1 MKPTDTIVLTAKS
14 SEAGEKIYT
23 VAGLPLAT
31 ALFYASLFAAA
42 VWFYGVL
49 WPSAPIMVSDS
60 SSYLSTAQRLL
71 DFHISQERTP
81 GYPLLLVLTGSSHS
95 PNRVLFFV
103 SLLLHFASIW
113 LLASVL
119 YSAGLTEIMLN
130 LFGLIL
136 VLPPYVEPAAYVLSE
151 NLAEVML
158 VAGFVSFF
166 FWSLRKKIIW
176 ILISALT
183 IGYAAL
189 TRPTY
194 QFLVLALAGYILL
207 VRFLLPKT
215 ALKWKDMITGSLIL
229 ICGSVVILASYAF
242 VNYRSFGYF
251 GVSPKLGLT
260 LSIKTVRF
268 IERLP
273 DEYAA
278 IREALI
284 RGRNSELVSE
294 ASHTGYMYIW
304 HTIPE
309 LSKITGL
316 KYPAEL
322 SDYMLRVNLL
332 LIKKAPL
339 QYLEEVVLAFGSY
352 WFPPSTPVANFYSRP
367 VQLLWAVTHF
377 CLIGGFA
384 FNLTVLV
391 GAAIYIKRC
400 KHFLPPGIKLPLS
413 ELRLIGVQGL
423 IYGLAATM
431 VFYTAA
437 VSCLIEVGDPRYR
450 VPTDSLIV
458 FMLFLG
464 THLWWR
470 LVDLSRTVFCPTQAH
485 AV

>member
-1 MKPTDTIVLTAKS
+1 MKPTDTMVLRANS
-14 SEAGEKIYT
+14 SEAGEEIYT
-23 VAGLPLAT
+23 VASLPLST

-42 VWFYGVL
+42 VWFYGAS
-49 WPSAPIMVSDS
+49 WPSAPIMDSDS
-60 SSYLSTAQRLL
+60 PTYLSTAQRLL

-95 PNRVLFFV
+95 PTRMLFFV
-103 SLLLHFASIW
+103 SMLLHFASIW

-151 NLAEVML
+151 NLTEVML
-158 VAGFVSFF
+158 VAGFVSFI
-166 FWSLRKKIIW
+166 FWTLRKRMIW
-176 ILISALT
+176 ILISSLT

-194 QFLVLALAGYILL
+194 QFLVLAMAGCFLL

-215 ALKWKDMITGSLIL
+215 ALQRKDMITGSLIL
-229 ICGSVVILASYAF
+229 ICGSVVILGGYAF
-242 VNYRSFGYF
+242 VNYQSFGYF

-260 LSIKTVRF
+260 LSIKTMRF

-273 DEYAA
+273 DEYTA

-284 RGRNSELVSE
+284 QSRNFELVSE
-294 ASHTGYMYIW
+294 SSHTGYMYIW

-316 KYPAEL
+316 QFSEL

-339 QYLEEVVLAFGSY
+339 HYLEEVVLAFGPY
-352 WFPPSTPVANFYSRP
+352 WFPPSTAVANFNSRP
-367 VQLLWAVTHF
+367 VQLLWALIHF
-377 CLIGGFA
+377 CLMSGFA

-400 KHFLPPGIKLPLS
+400 NYFLPPGIKLPLS
-413 ELRLIGVQGL
+413 ELGLIGFQGL
-423 IYGLAATM
+423 IYGLAGTI

-437 VSCLIEVGDPRYR
+437 ISCLVEVGDPRYR

-464 THLWWR
+464 THLWRR
-470 LVDLSRTVFCPTQAH
+470 LVDLSRTVLERTQAGTE
-485 AV
+485 